1 MTASISLGRATSL
14 FLVVLICLA
23 VNNVGAAD
31 TEDPCANVDANVDA
45 LATDEP
51 ALKALYDQ
59 ARILCAQRKVRT
71 VSDLNKIEKQKAIA
85 EGLAAFATIP
95 AKEGVI
101 TKPETAD
108 HIGIWQAQRTLFDAA
123 ASVGEEV
130 GKAIPE
136 GKKYLV
142 LTDVSALKQR
152 LAVRAAIA
160 QFNTMKNQ
168 LEAMNGLLVETLQ
181 AFAIAGVP
189 VAAIPSVVTAAQALF
204 SIAKTDLAL
213 FALTSPAQKEVM
225 WAGLCSKGCPGMVI
239 PAAATGAVET
249 DLQKSYSV
257 LLKAATKARRTY
269 GDAQGQIEA
278 AGGDQKVP
286 ANVRL
291 LRDGLAAQLAE
302 YDALVRSLQTVQTDK
317 TTTLYEDLTQLA
329 LETLG
334 PSDISGTLLVT
345 PSAFGGH
352 GGVKSSM
359 WRNDRV
365 LFETTAALS
374 YTLFNADGTVL
385 KSGLVSKGNSSIRDP
400 QKKGLEP

>member
-1 MTASISLGRATSL
+1 MTASTRLGRTTS
-14 FLVVLICLA
+14 FLVVVVCLA
-23 VNNVGAAD
+23 VNDVGAAD
-31 TEDPCANVDANVDA
+31 TEDPCANVDAFT
-45 LATDEP
+45 TDEP
-51 ALKALYDQ
+51 ALKVLYDQ
-59 ARILCAQRKVRT
+59 ARILCAQRKVRA
-71 VSDLNKIEKQKAIA
+71 VSDLNKTEKQKAIA

-123 ASVGEEV
+123 ASVGEGV
-130 GKAIPE
+130 GKTIPE

-142 LTDVSALKQR
+142 LTDPSALKQR
-152 LAVRAAIA
+152 SVVRAAIA
-160 QFNTMKNQ
+160 QFDALKNQ
-168 LEAMNGLLVETLQ
+168 LEAMSGLLAKTSVRPSEPT
-181 AFAIAGVP
+181 FAGPTIP
-189 VAAIPSVVTAAQALF
+189 AAIPSLVTAAQALF

-213 FALTSPAQKEVM
+213 FALTSPAQKEVI

-249 DLQKSYSV
+249 NLQKSYSV
-257 LLKAATKARRTY
+257 LLNAATKARKTY
-269 GDAQGQIEA
+269 GDAQDQIEK
-278 AGGDQKVP
+278 AGGDQRVST
-286 ANVRL
+286 NVKL

-302 YDALVRSLQTVQTDK
+302 YDALVRSLQAVQPDK
-317 TTTLYEDLTQLA
+317 TTTLFEDLTQLA

-359 WRNDRV
+359 WRNDRI

-385 KSGLVSKGNSSIRDP
+385 KAGFVAKGNSSIRDP
-400 QKKGLEP
+400 QRKALEP